1 MLGRHGVG
9 AFWPLWPGGCGK
21 QARMTQSR
29 SDVIGSRNLTGG
41 AADAWRRATLPART
55 GVSWRVARP
64 EQDYAC

>member
-41 AADAWRRATLPART
+41 AADAWRQRESSRQDRGQLAGGEART
-55 GVSWRVARP
+55 G
-64 EQDYAC
+64 